1 MYRILNRIM
10 ILPVQ
15 LRKGSPGRSTQVN
28 KTQASPGETHVLE
41 GLMGQLRD
49 NQEGR
54 LAVTRVGGGPDL
66 HFGQSCIPEFTCYV
80 PVYNL
85 CPSCDLRQI
94 TPPF

>member
-28 KTQASPGETHVLE
+28 KTQASPGET
-41 GLMGQLRD
+41 
-49 NQEGR
+49 
-54 LAVTRVGGGPDL
+54 VTRVGGGPDL
-66 HFGQSCIPEFTCYV
+66 HFGQSCIPEFTCYI